1 MQNFQ
6 PEGNQQTEG
15 FNWDSSKYYI
25 RNQDVQFR
33 QIGLPDCELY
43 DDGTR
48 LFLMTFAFIREL
60 LAPAEERGARACER
74 SSSSRRRARIIS
86 DIKFPTPITT
96 APARFSF
103 KLKHYIAQSRL
114 HSSMVALEAEEAI
127 RAKRW
132 LYDIAKAAS
141 TRKLM
146 LTSYGESSAKQ

>member
-1 MQNFQ
+1 M
-6 PEGNQQTEG
+6 
-15 FNWDSSKYYI
+15 
-25 RNQDVQFR
+25 
-33 QIGLPDCELY
+33 L
-43 DDGTR
+43 
-48 LFLMTFAFIREL
+48 
-60 LAPAEERGARACER
+60 
-74 SSSSRRRARIIS
+74 
-86 DIKFPTPITT
+86 
-96 APARFSF
+96 